1 MSDKPLQV
9 EYRAPRDLTKYP
21 KNSRLH
27 SKLQVDQIAAS
38 MREFGFTNPILIDED
53 GMIIAGHGR
62 LAAAEKIGLAEVPCI
77 TLAGLTNVQKQALVI
92 ADNKLAL
99 NASWDEDL
107 LAGELG
113 EIASEEFDL
122 SVIGFSAKAL
132 DEFLAADALDPTMPD
147 LGPKKMISA
156 HTCPACGHQWV
167 EDDE

>member
-1 MSDKPLQV
+1 LGIKSVPVMIAEGWTDAQK
-9 EYRAPRDLTKYP
+9 RAY
-21 KNSRLH
+21 
-27 SKLQVDQIAAS
+27 
-38 MREFGFTNPILIDED
+38 
-53 GMIIAGHGR
+53 
-62 LAAAEKIGLAEVPCI
+62 
-77 TLAGLTNVQKQALVI
+77 VI

-99 NASWDEDL
+99 NSGWDEDV
-107 LAGELG
+107 LAMELG
-113 EIASEEFDL
+113 DLSSEEFDL